1 MPPKPYSQK
10 TRAVHSG
17 IKRSQFG
24 ELSEALFLTQGFAYD
39 SAEQAE
45 ARFIKAEK
53 DEYIYA
59 RYGNPTVAMFC
70 ERMAAIEGAEDA
82 FATASGMAAVSGT
95 LLSLLKA
102 GDHVVAGRALFS
114 SCHYVLTQVLPKF
127 GVEVTLI
134 DGTDAQAWQT
144 AMRPNTKV
152 AFVESISN
160 PMLEVIDIRAVAD
173 IVHNAGAVLVV
184 DNVFATPIFQR
195 SFDLGA
201 DIVIYSATKHIDGQG
216 RVMGGIVLGSRD
228 FIQDVFIPFN
238 KHVGGVA
245 SPFNAWL
252 LLKGLETLVL
262 RVNAQADSALDIAG
276 RLEGLV
282 SDSGQITQVFY
293 PGLPSHRQYEL
304 ASKQM
309 TKGGTV
315 VSFEVKGGQAG
326 AFAFLNALRLV
337 TISNNLGDSKT
348 LITHPATT
356 THQSLSLEEREVL
369 GISAGLV
376 RLSLGLEDVDD
387 IWADVEAA
395 LLVISD

>member
-1 MPPKPYSQK
+1 MTSQKPYSQK

-59 RYGNPTVAMFC
+59 RYGNPTVSMFC

-216 RVMGGIVLGSRD
+216 RVMGGIVLGS
-228 FIQDVFIPFN
+228 Q
-238 KHVGGVA
+238 
-245 SPFNAWL
+245 
-252 LLKGLETLVL
+252 
-262 RVNAQADSALDIAG
+262 
-276 RLEGLV
+276 
-282 SDSGQITQVFY
+282 
-293 PGLPSHRQYEL
+293 
-304 ASKQM
+304 
-309 TKGGTV
+309 
-315 VSFEVKGGQAG
+315 
-326 AFAFLNALRLV
+326 
-337 TISNNLGDSKT
+337 
-348 LITHPATT
+348 
-356 THQSLSLEEREVL
+356 
-369 GISAGLV
+369 
-376 RLSLGLEDVDD
+376 
-387 IWADVEAA
+387 
-395 LLVISD
+395 